1 MEADMTQEISLLIA
15 LSAGIF
21 TFFSPCVLPLIPSY
35 ISFITGC
42 SVNELLDEKIQRTKA
57 ECFRNIFLETLLFV
71 LGFGLVFTAL
81 GASATYLGTFLFN
94 NKKTIEVVGG
104 VIVIAFGIHLTGI
117 LKIKY
122 LEYEKRFHLKYK
134 PTNLFGSLVI
144 GVAFAIGWTPCI
156 GPILGGMLTYA
167 AMQDTVYQGMSL
179 LGVYSIGLG
188 IPFIITGLCIG
199 AFFSFFQKV
208 AKYSRVISIASGL
221 LLIVV
226 GILIMTNNLN
236 IIQSIFGA

>member
-1 MEADMTQEISLLIA
+1 MTQEISLLIA

-42 SVNELLDEKIQRTKA
+42 SVNELFDGKTQKTRREY
-57 ECFRNIFLETLLFV
+57 FRNIFLETLLFV

-81 GASATYLGTFLFN
+81 GASATYLGSFLFN
-94 NKKTIEVVGG
+94 NKKTIEIIGG
-104 VIVIAFGIHLTGI
+104 IVVIAFGIHLTGI
-117 LKIKY
+117 LKIKC
-122 LEYEKRFHLKYK
+122 LEYEKRYYLKYK
-134 PTNLFGSLVI
+134 PTNIFGSLVVGI
-144 GVAFAIGWTPCI
+144 AFAIGWTPCI
-156 GPILGGMLTYA
+156 GPILGGMLAYA
-167 AMQDTVYQGMSL
+167 AIQDTVYQGMLL

-188 IPFIITGLCIG
+188 IPFIITGLFIG

-208 AKYSRVISIASGL
+208 LKYSRVISIASGL
-221 LLIVV
+221 LLIVA

-236 IIQSIFGA
+236 IIQSIFGI